1 MYKQLNGLSTASL
14 DSIKFVDQNVNIV
27 AREKSATGRTKF
39 RVRRRPNFGEEKFEM
54 R

>member
-27 AREKSATGRTKF
+27 AREKTPQAA
-39 RVRRRPNFGEEKFEM
+39 PNFGFAADRTLVKKNLK
-54 R
+54 